1 MKNIKG
7 IMRNCKAIYNMI
19 KFYDKKVIY
28 YSCFKITAKL
38 INVYLSLYLS
48 TYIINRIS
56 SNQSMQI
63 TIYLVL
69 TLVGSNFL
77 LNSFIHT
84 VDYKIQIINDKVA
97 NKLSEDIVYKSMSI
111 DFEKI
116 MNPNV
121 KQEIQAAEDGLEMSG
136 GLQSFLTQAQD
147 ILENFISFIASFVSF
162 FLTLRYIKVPM
173 MVLIVIIFFLGNV
186 VINLLSNQWAIKK
199 ILNNKEQFFK
209 ENSKINRA
217 YSYYRNISDDVNL
230 GKDIRIYGFEKK
242 IYGIVKDFFN
252 QSYNL
257 NLSLASECG
266 KIEGINSSIS
276 TFSNG
281 VLFCVGGILVVKK
294 WFEVG
299 DFLRFIKLSS
309 LMSESLILIINSF
322 GKFIISSKYIC
333 YCIDYIK
340 KDSESDINDSSYEE
354 PIEISFNNVSFKY
367 PNSDSYV
374 LKNINLKLTLD
385 DQLALV
391 GKNGSGKTTLILL
404 LCGFYKPT
412 SGQILINGESIY
424 DNQQYLELFT
434 AVFQDYVLFPFK
446 IKENI
451 AIGETY
457 DEDKIIEILK
467 SLDILGKVDKM
478 PDKLDTYLYNELEKG
493 YMISA
498 GEAQMFAIAR
508 ALYKGASF
516 ILLDEP
522 TATLDPFHESE
533 FYSKIY
539 QLTKNKGY
547 IFVTHRMSSCKF
559 SKRILVLEDG
569 RIVQEGSHDELVNE
583 KSGLYSQLWE
593 AQAQLY
599 DNNR

>member
-1 MKNIKG
+1 MKNIKE
-7 IMRNCKAIYNMI
+7 IMRNCKAIYTMI

-28 YSCFKITAKL
+28 YSCFKIMAKL
-38 INVYLSLYLS
+38 INVYLNLYLS

-56 SNQSMQI
+56 SNQSIQV

-69 TLVGSNFL
+69 TMIGSNFL

-84 VDYKIQIINDKVA
+84 VDYRVQIINDKVA

-116 MNPNV
+116 MNPNI

-136 GLQSFLTQAQD
+136 GLQSFLTQTQD
-147 ILENFISFIASFVSF
+147 ILENFISFIVSFVSF
-162 FLTLRYIKVPM
+162 FLTLRYIKVPI
-173 MVLIVIIFFLGNV
+173 MVLIVTIFFLGNV
-186 VINLLSNQWAIKK
+186 LINLFSNQWAIKK
-199 ILNNKEQFFK
+199 ILNNKEQFFT

-242 IYGIVKDFFN
+242 IYNIVKDFFG

-257 NLSLASECG
+257 NLSLASDCG
-266 KIEGINSSIS
+266 KIEGINSGIS

-294 WFEVG
+294 WFVVG

-333 YCIDYIK
+333 YCVDYIK
-340 KDSESDINDSSYEE
+340 KENESSINDLTYED

-374 LKNINLKLTLD
+374 LKNINLKFNFD

-451 AIGETY
+451 AVGETY

-467 SLDILGKVDKM
+467 SLDLLEKVDKM